1 LTESIVARATNP
13 AIHYV
18 VAVTHVFGIQVVP
31 NLMSQKLALE
41 IETTGIAHL
50 VDAYVVIPRVAKD
63 SSITAPDRSSSSEV
77 FAVKQMNDIGIDA
90 RFSDISTKTSKQSVG
105 FGTDS
110 VGTSLA
116 QERLDGVCG
125 RIAMNLQVGDLQLLA
140 ESRHFVILAG
150 SSDNALRERTN
161 IVFAAI
167 FGAERRV
174 DDDSH
179 LNHVKGAA
187 VSLKGAMVVVDSE
200 MLGRIDIDVVND
212 KAGDLM
218 TTETAGLT
226 RRHYGVHT
234 EELEL
239 SIIQIVRGD
248 RGIGVAQL

>member
-1 LTESIVARATNP
+1 
-13 AIHYV
+13 
-18 VAVTHVFGIQVVP
+18 
-31 NLMSQKLALE
+31 
-41 IETTGIAHL
+41 
-50 VDAYVVIPRVAKD
+50 
-63 SSITAPDRSSSSEV
+63 
-77 FAVKQMNDIGIDA
+77 MNDIGIEA
-90 RFSDISTKTSKQSVG
+90 NACASYISIKPTKRSKQPVG

-110 VGTSLA
+110 VGASLDNK
-116 QERLDGVCG
+116 RSDGVCG

-179 LNHVKGAA
+179 LNHIEGAA
-187 VSLKGAMVVVDSE
+187 AFLKGAMVVIDSE
-200 MLGRIDIDVVND
+200 MLGRIDIDVVIG
-212 KAGDLM
+212 KVGDLM

-226 RRHYGVHT
+226 RRHYGVHA

-248 RGIGVAQL
+248 GGIGVAHL